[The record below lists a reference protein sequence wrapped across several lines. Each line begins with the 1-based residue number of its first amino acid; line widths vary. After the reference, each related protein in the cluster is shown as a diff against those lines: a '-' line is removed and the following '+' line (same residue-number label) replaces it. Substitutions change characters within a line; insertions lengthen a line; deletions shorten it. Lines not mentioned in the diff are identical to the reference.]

1 MLYLQSGKL
10 SKEGSNGEGPS
21 QDGPQAKKHATDKKM
36 AADRKKILK
45 DKKRALKRLWD
56 IV

>member
-45 DKKRALKRLWD
+45 DKKRALKRL
-56 IV
+56 